1 MKTSPIDLQTF
12 IKSSLVQIMEGC
24 KEAQNELEDSHARIC
39 PRIEHPFLEHSNIT
53 NFALGETETHRL
65 VQTIDFDVA
74 VTATEESA
82 TKGGI
87 GVLSA
92 FVGAK
97 MEGESG
103 RGLESISRLKFS
115 VPVCYPEIAK
125 D

>member
-1 MKTSPIDLQTF
+1 M
-12 IKSSLVQIMEGC
+12 SSLVQIMEGC
-24 KEAQNELEDSHARIC
+24 REAQDALTDSHARIC
-39 PRIEHPFLEHSNIT
+39 PRIETPFMEHGGIT
-53 NFALGETETHRL
+53 NHALGETATHRL
-65 VQTIDFDVA
+65 VQTIEFDVA
-74 VTATEESA
+74 VSATEESA

-103 RGLESISRLKFS
+103 KALESVSRLKFS
-115 VPVCYPEIAK
+115 IPVCYPEIAK